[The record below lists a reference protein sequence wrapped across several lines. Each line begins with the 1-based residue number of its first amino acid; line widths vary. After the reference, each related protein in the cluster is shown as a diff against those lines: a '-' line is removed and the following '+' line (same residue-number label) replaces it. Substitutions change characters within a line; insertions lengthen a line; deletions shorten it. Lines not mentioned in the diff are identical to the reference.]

1 MVRSGAARGGSWGLL
16 GSLLAPLGVVVG
28 LPRCPRRLPEGPRE
42 GPGEPPGRH
51 YGTIFAA
58 RPAGTEKVRK
68 IRIFLDMFDVVFML
82 FLAVL
87 LRLPRCAGASAHLEK
102 YWFSPGGY
110 CKNRLS
116 AINARNGKTTEL
128 MIIVLKRQAENQ
140 SKKACRETCEKPP
153 DNIEKSAKKPPKIAP
168 GGLRRPLAS
177 QLGAWSL
184 PKRPKTH
191 QNHAKRAPGGTRERL
206 FSEKGLQK

>member
-51 YGTIFAA
+51 FGSIFAA
-58 RPAGTEKVRK
+58 RPAGTKKVRK
-68 IRIFLDMFDVVFML
+68 INMFLCIFDVVFML

-102 YWFSPGGY
+102 YWFSVGEY
-110 CKNRLS
+110 C
-116 AINARNGKTTEL
+116 
-128 MIIVLKRQAENQ
+128 
-140 SKKACRETCEKPP
+140 
-153 DNIEKSAKKPPKIAP
+153 
-168 GGLRRPLAS
+168 
-177 QLGAWSL
+177 
-184 PKRPKTH
+184 
-191 QNHAKRAPGGTRERL
+191 
-206 FSEKGLQK
+206 

>member
-1 MVRSGAARGGSWGLL
+1 MLDPELKNDSNMFRKLLQNQSKMLPWRLLGGLWGARGLRRRCPELSWSALGGSWGHL

-58 RPAGTEKVRK
+58 RPAGTEKVRE
-68 IRIFLDMFDVVFML
+68 IRNVLDLFDVVFML

-102 YWFSPGGY
+102 YWFSPGEY
-110 CKNRLS
+110 CRIRVS
-116 AINARNGKTTEL
+116 AIFARN
-128 MIIVLKRQAENQ
+128 
-140 SKKACRETCEKPP
+140 EK
-153 DNIEKSAKKPPKIAP
+153 
-168 GGLRRPLAS
+168 
-177 QLGAWSL
+177 Q
-184 PKRPKTH
+184 
-191 QNHAKRAPGGTRERL
+191 QNP
-206 FSEKGLQK
+206 

>member
-1 MVRSGAARGGSWGLL
+1 MAPKWLPGGPPEPRPAFEAFLVRSGAARGGSWGLL
-16 GSLLAPLGVVVG
+16 GSLLAPLGVVLG

-58 RPAGTEKVRK
+58 RPAGTKKVRK
-68 IRIFLDMFDVVFML
+68 ISIFLDMFDVVFML
-82 FLAVL
+82 FLVVL

-116 AINARNGKTTEL
+116 AIFARNQKTTEL
-128 MIIVLKRQAENQ
+128 MIIFLKRQAENQ
-140 SKKACRETCEKPP
+140 SKKACR
-153 DNIEKSAKKPPKIAP
+153 
-168 GGLRRPLAS
+168 
-177 QLGAWSL
+177 
-184 PKRPKTH
+184 
-191 QNHAKRAPGGTRERL
+191 
-206 FSEKGLQK
+206 